1 MVRDLKT
8 LTACLDYVM
17 TEGYKED
24 FKVIGKALTSL
35 QTGRAFKPEDIKVV
49 NFYRFEGPSSPDDN
63 GILYAIETQDGTKG
77 TLVDAYGV
85 YADEQVGNFIVLV
98 ENINK
103 NVLTEA
109 K

>member
-8 LTACLDYVM
+8 LTACLEYVM
-17 TEGYKED
+17 GEGFKED
-24 FKVIGKALTSL
+24 FKVVGAELTSL
-35 QTGRAFKPEDIKVV
+35 QTGRTFKPEDIKVV

-85 YADEQVGNFIVLV
+85 YADEEVGNFIVLV
-98 ENINK
+98 EDINK
-103 NVLTEA
+103 HAVIET